1 VTGAWIQVSAAD
13 IFHGIRVSVL
23 DIFHGVRFVVLD
35 IFLVDSRFS
44 LRYLFK
50 TRRGCPAP

>member
-1 VTGAWIQVSAAD
+1 MTGEWIQVSAAD